1 MEKKVSWE
9 DTVVW
14 NEARERD
21 IKEFHERHVQV
32 KFADMPIGNW
42 SAILNFISDRS
53 YSGRAK
59 IIMFALVVFVW
70 IFMCAVKFSILVKA
84 SAWVEGYSRQ

>member
-59 IIMFALVVFVW
+59 IIMFSLVVFVW
-70 IFMCAVKFSILVKA
+70 IFMCAVKFSILACFIALTWK
-84 SAWVEGYSRQ
+84 WING